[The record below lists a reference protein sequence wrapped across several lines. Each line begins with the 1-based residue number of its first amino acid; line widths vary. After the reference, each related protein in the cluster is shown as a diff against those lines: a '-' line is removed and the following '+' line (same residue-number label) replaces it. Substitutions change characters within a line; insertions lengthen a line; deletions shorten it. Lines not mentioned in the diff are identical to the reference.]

1 MISDCAYRITVHQLG
16 HTSDLMLKVT
26 EKALFQRDLRL
37 ENGLILGLRGPTG
50 IAYVGLRHDD
60 KCSVED
66 NQMEW
71 EEGGCCSDLN
81 YSRVPET
88 VRVRMNGL
96 MTSS

>member
-1 MISDCAYRITVHQLG
+1 
-16 HTSDLMLKVT
+16 MLKVT
-26 EKALFQRDLRL
+26 EKALFQRDLRF

-50 IAYVGLRHDD
+50 ITNLSLRHDD
-60 KCSVED
+60 KCSVGD
-66 NQMEW
+66 NQVKG
-71 EEGGCCSDLN
+71 EEGGCCSDSN